1 MAKKD
6 STERLELWQR
16 RLSKNAQ
23 EYEAEVSKMD
33 HREDLYRGTHDMFNA
48 HTGETQLR
56 EATHVRNIVA
66 ELIEAQV
73 DTNIPQPKV
82 TAKRKEDEHLAR
94 VIEDMLRGE
103 LDRLRFEEM
112 NDMQERTVP
121 IQGGGLWL
129 VEWDNSERSHNVV
142 GDVCVSL
149 LHPKQIVPQ
158 AGVYTGI
165 EDMDYII
172 LKIPQ
177 TKEYIRRKYR
187 VDVSDESE
195 EEAGIKGSSDESA
208 AEDMVTQYVAY
219 YRNDSGGIGL
229 FSWVRDTVL
238 EDLDDYQSRRLRRCK
253 KCGAVEPAGAPPAE
267 GSQNPDADKKR
278 KHVCPVCGGSSW
290 EERTEEFE
298 EIFEDKPLPDG
309 RVIPGGTPHFDE
321 LGNVTIEPTKI
332 PFYKPD
338 IFPVVL
344 QKNVSMFGKFLGD
357 SDVDKI
363 EDQQNTLK
371 WLYTSMNDKTMKYG
385 SYLTLPRDAKIGAD
399 DKEGK
404 VIRMDKPDWI
414 SMITVRDMNVDIE
427 QDLVYAENIYEQARQ
442 VIGITDS
449 FQGRRDTTA
458 TSGTAKQF
466 AAQQSAGR
474 LESKRIMKHAA
485 YSHLF
490 ESIFKFKL
498 AYSDEPRP
506 VSREAMDGEREYGE
520 FDRYLFLRQD
530 AAGEWYWNDDFLFS
544 CDTAASLATN
554 RESLWQEAR
563 LNLQTGAYG
572 NAQDYGT
579 LTLFWG
585 LMEKFHY
592 PYADAALKYV
602 QQLAE
607 KAQAQAEQQQQL
619 LQQQQEAAQSRED
632 EQLDRENRRADEEA
646 QAAAQSEAEAAERQ
660 LEIETIR
667 QAQADARADVN
678 AMRGGAG
685 IAR

>member
-1 MAKKD
+1 MAKRNGGN
-6 STERLELWQR
+6 ERLELWQR
-16 RLSKNAQ
+16 RLSRNFQA
-23 EYEAEVSKMD
+23 YEPEVSKMD
-33 HREDLYRGTHDMFNA
+33 HREDLYRGTHEMFNA
-48 HTGETQLR
+48 HTGDTELK
-56 EATHVRNIVA
+56 EATHVRNIIA
-66 ELIEAQV
+66 EIIEAQV

-82 TAKRKEDEHLAR
+82 TPKRREDEPLAR
-94 VIEDMLRGE
+94 VIEDMLRNE
-103 LDRLRFEEM
+103 LDRMRFEEF

-129 VEWDNSERSHNVV
+129 VEWDNSRRTHSTV

-149 LHPKQIVPQ
+149 VHPKQVVPQ

-172 LKIPQ
+172 LKVPQ

-187 VDVSDESE
+187 VDVSDEAE
-195 EEAGIKGSSDESA
+195 EESGIRGASDEST

-219 YRNDSGGIGL
+219 YRNDAGGIGL

-238 EDLDDYQSRRLRRCK
+238 EDLEDYQARRLRRCRR
-253 KCGAVEPAGAPPAE
+253 CGTVEPVGGAPAANGGTAQE
-267 GSQNPDADKKR
+267 RRGR
-278 KHVCPVCGGSSW
+278 HVCPVCGSSSW
-290 EERTEEFE
+290 EEREEEYE
-298 EIFEDKPLPDG
+298 EIFEDKTLADG
-309 RVIPGGTPHFDE
+309 RVIPGGIPKFDE
-321 LGNVTIEPTKI
+321 DGNVTIEPTKI
-332 PFYKPD
+332 PYYKPA

-344 QKNVSMFGKFLGD
+344 QKNVSLFGKFLGD

-404 VIRMDKPDWI
+404 IIRMDKPDWI

-458 TSGTAKQF
+458 TSGKAKEF

-485 YSHLF
+485 YAALF
-490 ESIFKFKL
+490 EAIFKFKL

-506 VSREAMDGEREYGE
+506 VSHETMQGQREYQE
-520 FDRYLFLRQD
+520 FDRYMFLKQD

-554 RESLWQEAR
+554 REALWQEAR

-572 NAQDYGT
+572 NPQDYAT

-592 PYADAALKYV
+592 PHAGAALEFV
-602 QQLAE
+602 QAAREQAQQMQQQLAM
-607 KAQAQAEQQQQL
+607 QAEQQ
-619 LQQQQEAAQSRED
+619 AAQQRRED
-632 EQLDRENRRADEEA
+632 ERRALENQRADDETRRSA
-646 QAAAQSEAEAAERQ
+646 DAAEAEAQRQ
-660 LEIETIR
+660 LEIDTIR
-667 QAQADARADVN
+667 QAQADARADIASARGGIRN
-678 AMRGGAG
+678 AM
-685 IAR
+685 